1 MLISRGNDEWMSHY
15 GPSTLET
22 EHLEDERTM
31 RRLGLV
37 DTTYHENQKRDAGDI
52 HEDMWWKFVMLV

>member
-1 MLISRGNDEWMSHY
+1 MSHY